1 MKQTAVLTS
10 PQQAHAVL
18 SSLWAAIKQEL
29 NMGHRLT
36 VKVEPEKRSNDANR
50 LLHASIADIAEQL
63 EWAGAKRDAEV
74 WKRLLVAAWCRVK
87 GHAIEVLPAVDG
99 HGVDIVPARTSKL
112 SRGECSDLQEY
123 VYAFGVDK
131 GVKFKEP
138 A

>member
-18 SSLWAAIKQEL
+18 SSLWAEIKQEL